1 MTSPRPREG
10 TKRRR
15 RLLARLIGLNML
27 GLIVLAGGFLVLSE
41 SRQFLTNAY
50 KQSLEAQ
57 ARIVAGALSQTV
69 INRNFQFFD
78 PSLFGPMIG
87 GRNGPDWEIREAT
100 KIMRRVTSTTNARIR
115 LYGRDGSLVLDSAN
129 MDRSINVISRELPP
143 LPGTSGRQDW
153 PKRIMAALRGL
164 FQAEKPILTEV
175 NAAEGYNLP
184 EVVSAIKGR
193 AASLQRQNPDGADI
207 LTVAVPVQGYRAII
221 GALMVSTRPGEI
233 DAIISAERRVVIE
246 LALIALLVS
255 LLTSLLLASTITEPV
270 RKLAGAMRVF
280 NRTSPTLP
288 GPDTIP
294 DLSRRGD
301 EIGDLSV
308 ALREMTEQLLERI
321 NTIDRFAADVA
332 HELKNPLTSLHSA
345 VQSLETTTSP
355 EQQAEMKRIIQNDV
369 QRLNRLI
376 SDISNATRLDAELNR
391 GETEPFD
398 LAELVHEMGAGLA
411 PSIKEASD
419 ITLITSADQ
428 PAPVM
433 AQKPRIAQIIDN
445 LVSNAVSFTQKNGK
459 VYLRVLVGAD
469 EIRLV
474 VADEGPG
481 IAAEMTERIFE
492 RFYSDRSGAAAPP
505 SAHCLPAGG
514 HSGLGLSISRQI
526 ARAHGGELVA
536 DNRPDGVG
544 AYFTLILPREGRASA

>member
-1 MTSPRPREG
+1 MTPRQREG
-10 TKRRR
+10 TQRRR

-27 GLIVLAGGFLVLSE
+27 GLIILAGGFLVLSE

-78 PSLFGPMIG
+78 PSFFGPMIG
-87 GRNGPDWEIREAT
+87 ERDGPDWEIREAT
-100 KIMRRVTSTTNARIR
+100 KIMRQVASVTNARIR
-115 LYGRDGSLVLDSAN
+115 LYGRDGALVLDSAHI
-129 MDRSINVISRELPP
+129 DRSINVISRALPP
-143 LPGTSGRQDW
+143 LPGTSVRQDW
-153 PKRIMAALRGL
+153 PRRIASAVRGV
-164 FQAEKPILTEV
+164 FRREKPVLTEIS
-175 NAAEGYNLP
+175 AAEGYNLP
-184 EVVSAIKGR
+184 EVMSAIKGR
-193 AASLQRQNPDGADI
+193 SASLQRQDQDGADI

-233 DAIISAERRVVIE
+233 DAIIQAERRVVIE

-255 LLTSLLLASTITEPV
+255 LMTSLLLASTITEPV
-270 RKLAGAMRVF
+270 RKLARAMRVF
-280 NRTSPTLP
+280 NRASPTLP
-288 GPDTIP
+288 GLETIP

-301 EIGDLSV
+301 EIGDLSL
-308 ALREMTEQLLERI
+308 ALREMTEQLLARI

-345 VQSLETTTSP
+345 VQSLETATSP
-355 EQQAEMKRIIQNDV
+355 DQQREMKRIIQSDV

-391 GETEPFD
+391 GETAPFD
-398 LAELVHEMGAGLA
+398 LAALVNEIGAALA
-411 PSIKEASD
+411 PDISEANNIK
-419 ITLITSADQ
+419 LITSADR
-428 PAPVM
+428 PAPVI

-445 LVSNAVSFTQKNGK
+445 LVSNAVSFTQSGGK
-459 VYLRVLVGAD
+459 VYLRVLVGED
-469 EIRLV
+469 NIRLV

-481 IAAEMTERIFE
+481 IDPEMTERIFE
-492 RFYSDRSGAAAPP
+492 RFYSDRSRAPTIP
-505 SAHCLPAGG
+505 QAQELPASG
-514 HSGLGLSISRQI
+514 HSGLGLSISQQI
-526 ARAHGGELVA
+526 ARAHGGDLVA

-544 AYFTLILPREGRASA
+544 AFFTLILPRDRSPGT